1 MNIKDRFAIAI
12 AICALASFA
21 QNSSAE
27 NMHTDVPEAF
37 SEAADDDDFVDK
49 LMEKVPYSKSIKHT
63 WNVLDGDVD
72 LHFEDLRV
80 DRGNKGVSYK
90 MDSLPMIGKMDGA
103 ELNADLGEDSKLTF
117 KSNYMPLVGHVDGL
131 RFKASAGIDD
141 SNISLRYKTAISW

>member
-1 MNIKDRFAIAI
+1 MDIKNRFAIAI

-90 MDSLPMIGKMDGA
+90 MDSLP
-103 ELNADLGEDSKLTF
+103 
-117 KSNYMPLVGHVDGL
+117 LVGHVDGL
-131 RFKASAGIDD
+131 QFKASAGIDD